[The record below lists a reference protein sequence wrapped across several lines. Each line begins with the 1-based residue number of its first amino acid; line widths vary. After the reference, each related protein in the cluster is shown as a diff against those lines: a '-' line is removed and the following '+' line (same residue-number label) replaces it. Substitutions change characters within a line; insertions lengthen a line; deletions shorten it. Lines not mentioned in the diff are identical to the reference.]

1 MDGMEVQGKSEKPIR
16 FSRHALDRLADRGA
30 TEEEVCRAV
39 REGACEPAKLGR
51 QMFRLNLP
59 FNDVWQGQKYEI
71 KQVAPVV
78 AETPDEIV
86 VVTVYT
92 FYF

>member
-1 MDGMEVQGKSEKPIR
+1 MIEKPIR
-16 FSRHALDRLADRGA
+16 FSGHARDRLVDRGA

-51 QMFRLNLP
+51 SVYRLNLQ
-59 FNDVWQGQKYEI
+59 FNARWQGRECEI

-78 AETPDEIV
+78 AETPDEII